1 MAAPVLRFSGI
12 GKSFGLVRVLE
23 DISFELRPGEVHV
36 LAGENGAGKST
47 LIKILAGIHR
57 DYDGTL
63 EYQGQPVR
71 WSSPHDAQLHGISV
85 IHQEMSL
92 IGSLSVLDNLNL
104 VERDACRARSF
115 GSRHLIHRAAEKK
128 RTQSL
133 LSQLD
138 LALTPA
144 DLARPVEQFPI
155 SVRNRLEIAKA
166 LAFDARVVVMD
177 EPTSALDRPDVERLF
192 VQIGTLRQAG
202 CCVVYI
208 THKMEEI
215 YRIADRITVLRDG
228 RYVGTAAAADCPA
241 PQLVQWMIGRE
252 LSELYPPPLVPPGA
266 ALRLELEHFSVPDPA
281 APGRRAVQDF
291 SLQLRAG
298 EIVGIAGLP
307 GSGAAELFRGLFGAD
322 GHPNGGRVRLD
333 GDRFI
338 PRHPADSIRRGLA
351 YLTADRKTT
360 GLILPLS
367 IGENLS
373 LAALPRYSPGGW
385 LRPAQEASS
394 GQAAARQL
402 RIKFASLDQPV
413 ATLSGGNQQKVM
425 LAKWLETAP
434 KVLLLED
441 PTRGIDLGA
450 KREIHRLIREWT
462 AAGLAVLLISSE
474 LPELLGLS
482 DRVIVLHRGAVTA
495 ELPGA
500 DITPERVLA
509 AAMGAIPSAA

>member
-12 GKSFGLVRVLE
+12 GKSFGPVRVLE
-23 DISFELRPGEVHV
+23 DISFDLMPGEVHV

-47 LIKILAGIHR
+47 LIKILAGIYP

-63 EYQGQPVR
+63 EYQGKPVR

-92 IGSLSVLDNLNL
+92 IGSLSVTDNLNL
-104 VERDACRARSF
+104 VERDLRARSF
-115 GSRHLIHRAAEKK
+115 GSNWLINRAAETK
-128 RTQSL
+128 RTQAL
-133 LSQLD
+133 FAQLD
-138 LALTPA
+138 LSLTAA
-144 DLARPVEQFPI
+144 DLARPVEEFPI

-166 LAFDARVVVMD
+166 LAFEARVVVMD

-192 VQIGTLRQAG
+192 ALIAALRQAG
-202 CCVVYI
+202 CCIVYI

-228 RYVGTAAAADCPA
+228 RFVATATAADCPA

-252 LSELYPPPLVPPGA
+252 LSELYPPPLA
-266 ALRLELEHFSVPDPA
+266 APAATLRLELDHFSVHDTSAPA
-281 APGRRAVQDF
+281 RLAVQDL
-291 SLQLRAG
+291 SLQLHAG
-298 EIVGIAGLP
+298 EVLGIAGLP

-322 GHPNGGRVRLD
+322 DQRPGGNVRLD
-333 GDRFI
+333 GAAFM
-338 PRHPADSIRRGLA
+338 PRSPADSIQRGLA

-360 GLILPLS
+360 GLVLPLS
-367 IGENLS
+367 IADNLS
-373 LAALPRYSPGGW
+373 LAALPRLSPGGW
-385 LRPAQEASS
+385 LRPAKEASRA
-394 GQAAARQL
+394 QTAASQL
-402 RIKFASLDQPV
+402 HLKFASLDQAV
-413 ATLSGGNQQKVM
+413 GTLSGGNQQKVM
-425 LAKWLETAP
+425 LAKWMETGP

-482 DRVIVLHRGAVTA
+482 DRVIVLHRGVVTA
-495 ELPGA
+495 ELSGSSA
-500 DITPERVLA
+500 TPERVLA
-509 AAMGAIPSAA
+509 AAMGSPTSAAA